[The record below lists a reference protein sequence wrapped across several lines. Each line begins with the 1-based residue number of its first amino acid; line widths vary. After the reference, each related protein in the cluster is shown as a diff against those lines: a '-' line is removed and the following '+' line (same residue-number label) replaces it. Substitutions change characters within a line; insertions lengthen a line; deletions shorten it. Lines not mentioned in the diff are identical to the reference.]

1 MTLEPSS
8 PSLSE
13 ELVDDPLLV
22 LAAEECSPDQF
33 SLIHKFSEHD
43 DRVIRKLMAHGPVLL
58 QGGRGSGK
66 SAFMI
71 ATSQRLAPHNP
82 SSAVLGLYIS
92 LRYVPLLISSG
103 PDYERLFC
111 EWVSFRIQS
120 IVRDTG
126 FDFSESQT
134 LRDLKAELSRLAAS
148 LDKRIVLFF
157 DDAAHIGRETSL
169 STFFDIFRTISSDTI
184 SCKAAIY
191 PGVTEFGPRFDV
203 YNDATVVDIVRTPG
217 QAGFNGLFS
226 QILSIRYPDIADNRI
241 IEFST
246 EQLASFVATAVL
258 GNMRAFIFF
267 CNSLTE
273 KISTDERI
281 GMPQLTATLLELAA
295 DYYWP
300 LLEEVKPKLGRY
312 TPAVETA
319 AEIADILFQDCA
331 ASGDSSSVLV
341 HRRIVSRY
349 SKPFEILEYAGFIA
363 RREASRAMK
372 SGGRGSRFALNL
384 CSLLERKPGARLT
397 RDIFNAWISTESK
410 FSEIHEKGEHFKDV
424 QVPYPASLDDLGIL
438 DYKVDA
444 LKKSRAYPY
453 GLTELKLEKLRA
465 AGIETIGQLAL
476 ASNDT
481 LLQIESVGEVFV
493 ERIRS
498 IVTQAIWM

>member
-1 MTLEPSS
+1 MT
-8 PSLSE
+8 SE
-13 ELVDDPLLV
+13 ESRLSISAELADDPLLV
-22 LAAEECSPDQF
+22 LAAEECRPDQF
-33 SLIHKFSEHD
+33 SRIHKFSEHD
-43 DRVIRKLMAHGPVLL
+43 NRVIRKLMAHGPVLL

-71 ATSQRLAPHNP
+71 ATSQRLAPYN
-82 SSAVLGLYIS
+82 SSSTVLGLYIS

-103 PDYERLFC
+103 SDYERVFC
-111 EWVSFRIQS
+111 EWVSLRIQGIMRS
-120 IVRDTG
+120 SDI
-126 FDFSESQT
+126 DFNETQT
-134 LRDLKAELSRLAAS
+134 LKDLKAELSRLAAS
-148 LDKRIVLFF
+148 LEKRIVLFF

-226 QILSIRYPDIADNRI
+226 EVLSIRYPNIANSRI
-241 IEFST
+241 IDFST
-246 EQLASFVATAVL
+246 EQLASFIATAVL
-258 GNMRAFIFF
+258 GNVRAFIFF
-267 CNSLTE
+267 CNSLSE
-273 KISTDERI
+273 NVSADERI
-281 GMPQLTATLLELAA
+281 GLPQLTATLLQLAA
-295 DYYWP
+295 GYYWP

-312 TPAVETA
+312 TPAVETS
-319 AEIADILFQDCA
+319 AEIAEILFRDCA

-341 HRRIVSRY
+341 HRKIVSRY

-372 SGGRGSRFALNL
+372 SGGRGSRFAVNL
-384 CSLLERKPGARLT
+384 CNLLEMKPGARLT
-397 RDIFNAWISTESK
+397 KDIFNAWINPESK

-424 QVPYPASLDDLGIL
+424 QVPFPASLEDLSIL
-438 DYKVDA
+438 DYKIDA
-444 LKKSRAYPY
+444 LKKSKAYPY
-453 GLTELKLEKLRA
+453 GLTEFKIDRIRE

-476 ASNDT
+476 ASAKT

-493 ERIRS
+493 DRIRS
-498 IVTQAIWM
+498 VVAQAIWM